1 MPSAN
6 VSETSIG
13 APVHTNGRAAS
24 AEPENSIIANNDI
37 STFRRFV
44 PLVSEG
50 TVTYLN
56 ASFAPP
62 SNIIVHEAITRYA
75 SEALYNP
82 MPKPTWQATMKDV
95 RQLLARYINTD
106 PSNIALTRDTTEA
119 LGSII
124 RGLRFKPGDNVVIL
138 DSEHPNHAYQWM
150 SLRSAGLQVRQVPTI
165 EADKKAGKVKAANA
179 ETFSPYVDDRTI
191 AVGLSSIMFH
201 SGQWN
206 DVADICSTFRSKGIH
221 VIADITQQVGFA
233 TVDVQALGVSAAAF
247 SLHKGLHCP
256 TGLAALYVD
265 PDVIR
270 DVDPTPPI
278 VGYGAVSN
286 VRADLLVP
294 EDPIV
299 YHPSAQRYDHLNLSL
314 VSGVVAKAYLSF
326 YLDVLNPKAVE
337 NHLYA
342 LGDILKHECESLG
355 ISIVGP
361 DSSKEHAP
369 HLYVLDL
376 HDERWMPHLRD
387 NGIIVTSYRLGIRVS
402 FGFYNN
408 TQDVKNLA
416 TILRTGIEAG
426 IHLPKTSC

>member
-6 VSETSIG
+6 VSEPSNGTTIING
-13 APVHTNGRAAS
+13 NGKAHERPTTNS
-24 AEPENSIIANNDI
+24 DI
-37 STFRRFV
+37 STFRRLV
-44 PLVSEG
+44 PLVHEG

-62 SNIIVHEAITRYA
+62 SNMIVHEAITKYA

-82 MPKPTWQATMKDV
+82 LPKPTWQATMQDA
-95 RQLLARYINTD
+95 RRLLARYINTGS
-106 PSNIALTRDTTEA
+106 SNIAFTRDTTEA

-124 RGLRFKPGDNVVIL
+124 RGLHFKPGDNVVLL
-138 DSEHPNHAYQWM
+138 DTEHPNHAYQWM
-150 SLRSAGLQVRQVPTI
+150 SLRPLGLEVRQVPTA
-165 EADKKAGKVKAANA
+165 EADKKNGKVRPANA
-179 ETFSPYVDDRTI
+179 ETFAPYVDDRTI
-191 AVGLSSIMFH
+191 AIGLSSVMFH

-206 DVADICSTFRSKGIH
+206 DVADICSTFRPRGIH

-265 PDVIR
+265 PDVIKT
-270 DVDPTPPI
+270 VDPTPPV

-294 EDPIV
+294 DDPIV

-314 VSGVVAKAYLSF
+314 VSGAVAKAYLSF
-326 YLDVLNPKAVE
+326 YLDVLGPERVE
-337 NHLYA
+337 SHLYS
-342 LGDILKHECESLG
+342 LGDVLKKECESLD
-355 ISIVGP
+355 INIVGP
-361 DSSKEHAP
+361 DGRKEHAP
-369 HLYVLDL
+369 HLYILDL

-387 NGIIVTSYRLGIRVS
+387 NGIIVTPYRLGIRVS
-402 FGFYNN
+402 FGFYNG
-408 TQDVKNLA
+408 TEDIKKLA
-416 TILRTGIEAG
+416 SVLRSGIETGISV
-426 IHLPKTSC
+426 P